1 MPDPKS
7 FETCVIHA
15 IASHAC
21 LSVSPGPEMFTFRY
35 LSHTGIHVINMEL
48 KRIEQ
53 GFKDDSDPLKPKR
66 FTMNMTS
73 HSVRK
78 LSKNIMARETKLP
91 PNHAELRSG
100 VSQKYHK
107 NSNLAYVHR
116 KYQEYI

>member
-78 LSKNIMARETKLP
+78 LSNGMICQSSMY
-91 PNHAELRSG
+91 
-100 VSQKYHK
+100 KYDVKVCCYH
-107 NSNLAYVHR
+107 
-116 KYQEYI
+116 